1 MENYKL
7 YLFLKKIENY
17 ESGLINKIK
26 YFFEY
31 ETQFMLEFNK
41 FIFHKSDFSSYY
53 YIKSCY
59 TYKDLI
65 LHIHFNTTYNHYH
78 SNFNINIYYDNNEK
92 SNYIICKLNF
102 NKIINIIITYL
113 KQNRNYVFK
122 LDDLKKMKMKKVF
135 DIILDRHNIY
145 IK

>member
-1 MENYKL
+1 MGKKNL
-7 YLFLKKIENY
+7 YLFIKKIDNY

-26 YFFEY
+26 YLFEY
-31 ETQFMLEFNK
+31 ETKFMLEFNK

-78 SNFNINIYYDNNEK
+78 SNFNINTDLSYFENIIPCGINDKKVTSLEKEIGHKIDICYTKTLLK
-92 SNYIICKLNF
+92 SNIE
-102 NKIINIIITYL
+102 
-113 KQNRNYVFK
+113 R
-122 LDDLKKMKMKKVF
+122 VF
-135 DIILDRHNIY
+135 DLEL
-145 IK
+145 K